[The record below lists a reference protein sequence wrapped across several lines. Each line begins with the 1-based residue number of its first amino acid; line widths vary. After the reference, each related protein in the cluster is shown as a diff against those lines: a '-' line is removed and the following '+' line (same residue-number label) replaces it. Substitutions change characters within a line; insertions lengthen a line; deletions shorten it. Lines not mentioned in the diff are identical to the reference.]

1 MPELYRYI
9 TDSGVIM
16 PDTADLKAEVEGE
29 FRAAL
34 GSDLVIAPESPEGVL
49 IAVETEARDA
59 VVRNNAEL
67 ANQIN
72 PVRAGGVFL
81 DAVAALTGLSRRS
94 AEPST
99 VVARLSGVPETIIQA
114 GARVATEAGD
124 VFRTRSDVMLDADGS
139 ARLMVFSDELDAV
152 PAPAGSL
159 TRILDHVL
167 GWEGVANTEAAV
179 LGQAVESDA
188 VFRKR
193 REDTLFLQ
201 GVALPGAVISGVL
214 DVPGVRSMAFRENY
228 TAQEQV
234 IDGVTMPAHSIYAVV
249 DGGADEDVAAALFRK
264 KSLGCGYAWQ
274 AAEGATGV
282 EISVTCPESGQK
294 YKVRF
299 DRPEIV
305 PLRAIVTAGV
315 MGASTGDYEDII
327 RRAVVDYA
335 DDKLEGLRGFR
346 VGVPASPFEMAMAV
360 GMADPSIFV
369 LNFVIGPLDAADADL
384 EPVNIPM
391 QVWQRAGIT
400 QASINVVGA

>member
-1 MPELYRYI
+1 MAELYRYI
-9 TDSGVIM
+9 EKDGVIM
-16 PDTADLKAEVEGE
+16 PDTADLKTEVEAE

-34 GSDLVIAPESPEGVL
+34 GQDLVVAPESPEGML

-81 DAVAALTGLSRRS
+81 DAIAALTGLSRRS

-99 VVARLSGVPETIIQA
+99 VVARIMGVPETIIPE
-114 GARVATEAGD
+114 GSRVATEAGD
-124 VFRTRSDVMLDADGS
+124 VFRSRSATMLDNNGAGT
-139 ARLMVFSDELDAV
+139 LMFFSEAHDAI

-167 GWEGVANTEAAV
+167 GWEGVTNPDPAV
-179 LGQAVESDA
+179 PGQSEESDA

-201 GVALPGAVISGVL
+201 GVALPGAVMSGVL

-228 TAQEQV
+228 SAEEQT
-234 IDGVTMPAHSIYAVV
+234 IDGVTMPPHSIYAVV
-249 DGGADEDVAAALFRK
+249 DGGADEEVGAMRFRK

-274 AAEGATGV
+274 AAPGATGIEV
-282 EISVTCPESGQK
+282 PVICPESGQR
-294 YKVRF
+294 YTVRF

-305 PLRAIVTAGV
+305 SLRAIVTARV
-315 MGASTGDYEDII
+315 MGASVGDYEDII
-327 RRAVVDYA
+327 RQAIVDYA

-346 VGVPASPFEMAMAV
+346 VGVPASPFEMAVAV

-369 LNFVIGPLDAADADL
+369 LNLVIGPLGAADGEL
-384 EPVNIPM
+384 EPANISLE
-391 QVWQRAGIT
+391 VWQKAAIT
-400 QASINVVGA
+400 LSSINVAGA